1 MLLRLKVKN
10 FLSFYE
16 ETTFDMFPNLKRT
29 TFENHIY
36 RDMEIP
42 LLKQA
47 AIYGANGSGKSNL
60 LEVIK
65 FIKLFAKENDFIN
78 GDDISLNKFQLAG
91 KINSEPISV
100 SIEFFHKEIYFI
112 YEVEIN
118 DNGIQKEELYQSGI
132 GKKNNELI
140 YSRHLDS
147 ITQANTI
154 SEDLENSIRKYI
166 KANPLSSSFAIDS
179 VFTFIKDER
188 VKVAYDWFK
197 DKIEVLSLRS
207 VNPSII
213 SLMSN
218 NSDLLLFTNKL
229 FTKIGLG
236 IEKLEINEKSLNE
249 IMLDD
254 SDESNRIKKHILN
267 RPKDINVSLVDN
279 DKVLYNIVDEN
290 GEDIVKRFAFK
301 QLGID
306 GYLGNLEY
314 GAQSDGT
321 ARVLNLIPVLYEIVN
336 NNCVFFIDEIENSIH
351 PTLMIALLKFF
362 SETNTK
368 GQLIFTTHETELL
381 NQKEL
386 MRPDEVWFTE
396 KKNGN
401 THLYSLNDF
410 KEHNTLNIKNGYL
423 EGRYGAIPFIGN
435 LNE

>member
-166 KANPLSSSFAIDS
+166 KVNPLSSSFAIDS

-254 SDESNRIKKHILN
+254 SDESNRIKKHIL
-267 RPKDINVSLVDN
+267 
-279 DKVLYNIVDEN
+279 
-290 GEDIVKRFAFK
+290 
-301 QLGID
+301 
-306 GYLGNLEY
+306 
-314 GAQSDGT
+314 
-321 ARVLNLIPVLYEIVN
+321 
-336 NNCVFFIDEIENSIH
+336 
-351 PTLMIALLKFF
+351 TLMFNHK
-362 SETNTK
+362 
-368 GQLIFTTHETELL
+368 
-381 NQKEL
+381 
-386 MRPDEVWFTE
+386 
-396 KKNGN
+396 
-401 THLYSLNDF
+401 
-410 KEHNTLNIKNGYL
+410 
-423 EGRYGAIPFIGN
+423 
-435 LNE
+435 